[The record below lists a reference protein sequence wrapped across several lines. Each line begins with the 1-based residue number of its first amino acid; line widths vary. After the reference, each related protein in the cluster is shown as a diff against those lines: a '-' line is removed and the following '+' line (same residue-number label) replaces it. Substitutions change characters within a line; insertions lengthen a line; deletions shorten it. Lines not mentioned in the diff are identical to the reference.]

1 MQQQQQQQQQQQHT
15 TATTATPMVT
25 PPPPPPP
32 LFVRSCPLVSSG
44 RPISASRFSKLSSA
58 NRKLKLASLQEG
70 GGGVGRSR
78 SVPPPPPPRRAMGAR
93 TEIESGRHPGTG
105 PEQDRE
111 PNHNPKTNK
120 EEEHQRD
127 SRRKLSARKSR
138 GRWRQAQDAV
148 VFDHTIIIL
157 RVY

>member
-1 MQQQQQQQQQQQHT
+1 MQQQQQQQQQHT

-70 GGGVGRSR
+70 WGRSVSKR
-78 SVPPPPPPRRAMGAR
+78 AAAAAAPPSNG
-93 TEIESGRHPGTG
+93 G
-105 PEQDRE
+105 QDRDRE
-111 PNHNPKTNK
+111 RTAPRNRNGNRTGNRTTTQRQTRRRNTRGTAEENYQRGNQEEDGGKHKT
-120 EEEHQRD
+120 
-127 SRRKLSARKSR
+127 LS
-138 GRWRQAQDAV
+138 
-148 VFDHTIIIL
+148 FLTIQ
-157 RVY
+157 